1 MYHWE
6 GEQQEN
12 GKFFKCKF
20 KKKKERK
27 KGRRFDK
34 KSKNVDLVRYIYLE
48 LLFDSL
54 VSVGQFVIPP
64 YVLYCTQFLPSHF
77 IGHK

>member
-12 GKFFKCKF
+12 GKFLKCKF
-20 KKKKERK
+20 KKKKEKK

-34 KSKNVDLVRYIYLE
+34 KKAK
-48 LLFDSL
+48 
-54 VSVGQFVIPP
+54 
-64 YVLYCTQFLPSHF
+64 T
-77 IGHK
+77 

>member
-12 GKFFKCKF
+12 GKFLKCKF
-20 KKKKERK
+20 KKKKEKK

-34 KSKNVDLVRYIYLE
+34 KKQKRRPCSIYI
-48 LLFDSL
+48 FRAT
-54 VSVGQFVIPP
+54 F
-64 YVLYCTQFLPSHF
+64 
-77 IGHK
+77 